1 MNRKTSFD
9 DFWDPIHI
17 FDFTSSIF
25 YILSP
30 PFETIITIICIIIGM
45 ASLNWILPL
54 SQTLKGSHMGSVLP
68 GKLDKW
74 GNRVSEKLKIP
85 WGQSARQWQRWASV
99 LCLSDSK
106 AGDFSMMQALHSKYN
121 PSPGKVL
128 AGKLL
133 SQVWLFVT
141 SETVAHQAPLSS
153 RTSQSSFRFMSME
166 SVMPSNYLILCRPLL
181 LLSSIFPSIRVFSS
195 ELVLCIRWPMYCS
208 FSFSISSSNEY
219 SGLISFRMDWLDPL
233 AVQGTLKSLL
243 LHSTRVCV

>member
-85 WGQSARQWQRWASV
+85 WGHPARQWQRWASV
-99 LCLSDSK
+99 LCPSDSK

-128 AGKLL
+128 AGKVAKSGLTLCDLRDCSTPGSSVLQDLPEFIQIHVHGVGDAIQLSHPLSPPSPPVFNL
-133 SQVWLFVT
+133 SQHQGLFQWVG
-141 SETVAHQAPLSS
+141 SLHQVA
-153 RTSQSSFRFMSME
+153 
-166 SVMPSNYLILCRPLL
+166 N
-181 LLSSIFPSIRVFSS
+181 
-195 ELVLCIRWPMYCS
+195 VL
-208 FSFSISSSNEY
+208 
-219 SGLISFRMDWLDPL
+219 
-233 AVQGTLKSLL
+233 
-243 LHSTRVCV
+243 